1 MRTVTALNLQNKFA
15 SLYEVEIKKPYKYDN
30 NYHRYPFIFPPSFS
44 SLSRTSIIFHHLEGA
59 AYGMSQGMI
68 FFGYALAFRFGAFLV
83 TLDSDHVL
91 HAEFQDLF
99 RVLFA
104 IVFGAFAVGQAS
116 TFAPDYSKAR
126 VAANRVFALLDH
138 VPLIDN
144 YSTDGQEPV
153 SI

>member
-1 MRTVTALNLQNKFA
+1 MIIIIIAIP
-15 SLYEVEIKKPYKYDN
+15 SSS
-30 NYHRYPFIFPPSFS
+30 FPLFS

-153 SI
+153 SVYCCRQLNFTQLLLLQCFPCIGHY